1 MIDTRPLSKK
11 EIAALFN
18 QFAENGGAKIRWSEE
33 VQGWMTYEGDRYS
46 DGTVEDAVRGLTL
59 PAKEDTVGKEVG

>member
-1 MIDTRPLSKK
+1 MTDTSPLTKK

-33 VQGWMTYEGDRYS
+33 LQGWMTYEGDRYQN
-46 DGTVEDAVRGLTL
+46 GVVEDAVRGLTL
-59 PAKEDTVGKEVG
+59 PETEDTSGKA